1 MKHIL
6 VPMLGDTRDTVSL
19 DAAAKLTRASG
30 GHIDVRLFVRDP
42 RNIVPYVGEGV
53 NAEAIAQ
60 IVEEG
65 EKRTKDLTET
75 AKRTFQKWCKDDNIN
90 ETEIFE
96 KGQTS
101 ANFDVKKGPIPDAI
115 VPLARL
121 VDVCVF
127 TNSHDAENPDRSDL
141 MMAAMLETGRPVLL
155 VPSTVPPQ
163 IGSRIVVAWNG
174 SIEATRAVVATM
186 PMMQQ
191 AEAVFVLAVDD
202 PADKFDA
209 SGLATTLQMNDIA
222 ATAIKAESG
231 KADVTATL
239 ASEAKKVS
247 ADLIV
252 IGAYSHSRLRQ
263 IVFGGVTNDIQKHPQ
278 IATLL
283 AN

>member
-6 VPMLGDTRDTVSL
+6 VPMLGDDRDIVAL
-19 DAAAKLTRASG
+19 DAAAKLTRTSG
-30 GHIDVRLFVRDP
+30 GHIDARLFVRDP

-65 EKRTKDLTET
+65 EKLVKSLTEVSR
-75 AKRTFQKWCKDDNIN
+75 ATFQKCCEDNNIDDK
-90 ETEIFE
+90 ETFE
-96 KGQTS
+96 KGHAS
-101 ANFDVKKGPIPDAI
+101 ANFDVIQGALPDSI

-121 VDVCVF
+121 VDGCIF
-127 TNSHDAENPDRSDL
+127 TNSLEAGNPDRDDL

-155 VPSTVPPQ
+155 VPSTIPPQ
-163 IGSRIVVAWNG
+163 VGSRIVVAWNG
-174 SIEATRAVVATM
+174 SIEATRAVMAAM
-186 PMMQQ
+186 PLMQQ

-202 PADKFDA
+202 PEDKFGA
-209 SGLATTLQMNDIA
+209 SGLAATLQMNDIA

-231 KADVTATL
+231 KADVSAIL

-252 IGAYSHSRLRQ
+252 IGAYSHSRLRET
-263 IVFGGVTNDIQKHPQ
+263 IFGGVTAEIQKYPQ

-283 AN
+283 VH